1 MTWLVWLIKS
11 TFWAGTVGM
20 FMGEKRL
27 FVKKMESTIDMQNRP
42 NDYLYNEL
50 F

>member
-1 MTWLVWLIKS
+1 M
-11 TFWAGTVGM
+11 VGLANKEYLL
-20 FMGEKRL
+20 GWNSGDVYGKKRL

-42 NDYLYNEL
+42 NDYLYRKL

>member
-27 FVKKMESTIDMQNRP
+27 FVKKMESTIDMQN
-42 NDYLYNEL
+42 NQ
-50 F
+50 